1 MSPAW
6 LFVLATV
13 IAVVGIG
20 FVFRKM
26 MSTLE
31 EGIIEK
37 QMVTAES
44 FQKEQS
50 KFFLKIAL
58 VEIIPILFVVL
69 GFTQLATYEVATQTE
84 IVLPLAIVIIIAFF
98 GIWSIVISRRQLL
111 SNEDIPEQT
120 KKLVNTSVFIG
131 MAVINAFP
139 IIAIVG
145 ILSMS

>member
-6 LFVLATV
+6 LFVLSTL

-20 FVFRKM
+20 VVFRKM
-26 MSTLE
+26 MSSLE
-31 EGIIEK
+31 ERIIEK
-37 QMVTAES
+37 QSVTAES

-69 GFTQLATYEVATQTE
+69 GFTQLATYEVTTQTE
-84 IVLPLAIVIIIAFF
+84 ILFPLAIVIIIAFF
-98 GIWSIVISRRQLL
+98 GVWSIVISRRELFA
-111 SNEDIPEQT
+111 NENISEQT
-120 KKLVNTSVFIG
+120 KKLVNTSVLIG
-131 MAVINAFP
+131 LAVINAFP

>member
-37 QMVTAES
+37 QSVTAES

-84 IVLPLAIVIIIAFF
+84 IVLPLSIVIIIAFL

-120 KKLVNTSVFIG
+120 KKLVHTSVFIG